1 MAVAATAGV
10 KAGGLSTAWGGA
22 CELPGWAYKHRNS
35 QSAAW
40 TWTTKH
46 MPTNKHSVKKNTIK
60 LILKRDTEQ
69 THFKNMFLHLQG

>member
-40 TWTTKH
+40 T
-46 MPTNKHSVKKNTIK
+46 
-60 LILKRDTEQ
+60 
-69 THFKNMFLHLQG
+69 